1 MEEVDGLF
9 SSPEKSP
16 VELNGFEDVENDSS
30 VGSEGMS
37 IDEGGLILWLEL
49 TTRCVL
55 IQILQAM
62 RQILWTSSR
71 AQMAR
76 VPLFSPRPPRGRR

>member
-37 IDEGGLILWLEL
+37 MDEGGLI
-49 TTRCVL
+49 
-55 IQILQAM
+55 
-62 RQILWTSSR
+62 
-71 AQMAR
+71 
-76 VPLFSPRPPRGRR
+76 